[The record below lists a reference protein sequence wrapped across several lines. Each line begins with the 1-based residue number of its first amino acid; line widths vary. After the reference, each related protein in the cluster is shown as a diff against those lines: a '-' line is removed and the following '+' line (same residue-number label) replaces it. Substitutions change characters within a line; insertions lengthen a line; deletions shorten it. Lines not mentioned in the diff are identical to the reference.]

1 MTLPGAEANLQGKG
15 DRTPHFRPSACG
27 DAIIAEST
35 LPIQQLLRHSP
46 LCQGLT
52 ADEIR
57 QLIDSLRGVSA
68 PAGEP
73 VFRQGET
80 GRSMYVIAEGRV
92 RVMLSQPNAPERLL
106 EYLGP
111 GDHFGDMALLADNV
125 RPATITP
132 VVDSRLM
139 ELDQEGFNRLLR
151 RVPGFAANLSR
162 ALVRR
167 LQLEMSRRRRRERPT
182 VIGLVNSSQHTRG
195 VIQPL
200 AETLVAQHESIVVL
214 TDRSEPWGAEGKYL
228 VERIPPL
235 ANSEQR
241 VRLVRQRLQQVSGN
255 HDRVLLELTQAGLE
269 AELPRL
275 LGPCE
280 EIWWLLESRF
290 ADASADRLRLLLEQ
304 APQLA
309 PRVHLVWTLHPGE
322 RFSPRFP
329 ADLMISPLDFKVTLS
344 DEGGHGSW
352 RSTQSI
358 QRLVRRLR
366 GTRLGVAL
374 SGGGARG
381 LAHLGVLRA
390 LDRAGIH
397 FDLAAGTSSGA
408 LMGLAYCGGW
418 RPDDALEEF
427 RRVLTPPSWM
437 RLLPSGAR
445 WYLWWKYWRGAW
457 DAMLRPYL
465 HDARLEQLPMPL
477 YVLAVDLVSGKEVVR
492 ERGDCIHAVMES
504 INLPYF
510 SHPIRRDQME
520 LVDGGVLNN
529 LPGDVLSE
537 RGADFVVGID
547 VNSKLPTDFGVGS
560 SGSGAPRTPG
570 VLETLLRVT
579 DVQAYGLTAMRA
591 HAIDLLIAPDT
602 SKFHFG
608 DFGSAAEL
616 AEAGEAAAEE
626 VLPQLKQMLANLESA
641 RRR

>member
-1 MTLPGAEANLQGKG
+1 M
-15 DRTPHFRPSACG
+15 
-27 DAIIAEST
+27 
-35 LPIQQLLRHSP
+35 
-46 LCQGLT
+46 
-52 ADEIR
+52 DELR
-57 QLIDSLRGVSA
+57 QLINALRGVEVA
-68 PAGEP
+68 AGQP
-73 VFRQGET
+73 IFRQGET

-92 RVMLSQPNAPERLL
+92 RVTLSQPNAPERLL

-111 GDHFGDMALLADNV
+111 GDHFGDMALLADNI
-125 RPATITP
+125 RPATITA
-132 VVDSRLM
+132 VVDTRLM
-139 ELDQEGFNRLLR
+139 ELDQDGFNRLLL

-167 LQLEMSRRRRRERPT
+167 LHLEMSRERRRERPT
-182 VIGLVNSSQHTRG
+182 VIGLVNSSQRTRG
-195 VIQPL
+195 VIRPL
-200 AETLVAQHESIVVL
+200 AEALVAHHESIEVL
-214 TDRSEPWGAEGKYL
+214 TDRNEPWHAEGRYL
-228 VERIPPL
+228 VERIPSL
-235 ANSEQR
+235 DDSEQR
-241 VRLVRQRLQQVSGN
+241 IRLVRERIQQVSGA

-269 AELPRL
+269 TDLPRL
-275 LGPCE
+275 LAPCE
-280 EIWWLLESRF
+280 EIWWLVESRF
-290 ADASADRLRLLLEQ
+290 AEGSTDRLRKLLDV

-309 PRVHLVWTLHPGE
+309 PRVHLVWVLSSSE
-322 RFSPRFP
+322 RFSPRAP
-329 ADLMISPLDFKVTLS
+329 ADLMLSTLDFKITLR
-344 DEGGHGSW
+344 DDGGHGSW
-352 RSTQSI
+352 RSRQSI
-358 QRLVRRLR
+358 QRLVRHLR

-397 FDLAAGTSSGA
+397 FDLAAGASSGA

-427 RRVLTPPSWM
+427 RRMLAPPRLM

-445 WYLWWKYWRGAW
+445 WYLGWKYSRGAW

-465 HDARLEQLPMPL
+465 QETRLEQLAIPL

-529 LPGDVLSE
+529 LPGDVLPE

-547 VNSKLPTDFGVGS
+547 VNSKLPTDFGVG
-560 SGSGAPRTPG
+560 GAPPDRARTPG

-579 DVQAYGLTAMRA
+579 EVQAFGLTALRA
-591 HAIDLLIAPDT
+591 HSIDLLIAPDT
-602 SKFHFG
+602 SKFQFG
-608 DFGSAAEL
+608 DFRHATEL
-616 AEAGEAAAEE
+616 AAAGEAAAEE
-626 VLPQLKQMLANLESA
+626 VLPQLKQMLANLQSA
-641 RRR
+641 GRR